1 MFYSSVIC
9 SVLTFGLTSWGG
21 NITKC
26 SEDRLNKI
34 IKKAGQVIGRK
45 QENLGQLFDNRT
57 KKKTENILKD
67 VTHPLYLDFDVLK
80 ITKSGRFRLPK
91 ARTNRYL
98 DSFLPSAI
106 RIFNKNRGRTAL

>member
-1 MFYSSVIC
+1 MFSSSVIC
-9 SVLTFGLTSWGG
+9 SVLTFGLTCWGG
-21 NITKC
+21 SITKC

-67 VTHPLYLDFDVLK
+67 VTHPLYFDFDVLK

-106 RIFNKNRGRTAL
+106 RIFNKNRGRTAR